1 MRLRDALRTTAAV
14 REFSDEPVSDEVVYA
29 ILDTA
34 RFSPSG
40 GNRQGWRVV
49 LIRDC
54 QLRRALRD
62 LYRPAW
68 REYLAQAKAG
78 LVAWAPITDRERER
92 QAIAEAAA
100 GPALTEAERA
110 GFVENLDRVPVLLVL
125 LADLRT
131 LAATDRDH
139 DRYTFVGGASMYPFA
154 WSILLAARSI
164 SRAGCAARP
173 WRHSPPSTIST
184 GYHSPRTVKPR
195 RSASRRPGTPAADSG
210 RSVGFLMWRWAY
222 RERRSRDAVVQ
233 HLVGAQ
239 AGAADADRPGA
250 DRRRMLD
257 AASGG
262 CRVGV
267 WRAGLTRGSDGATR

>member
-110 GFVENLDRVPVLLVL
+110 GFGENLDRVPVLLVR

-154 WSILLAARSI
+154 WSILLAAREHGLGGVLTTMLVRHEAEVRTLLAI
-164 SRAGCAARP
+164 PDEYALAAVMALGRPIHQPSRLRRAPVEAFTTIDHFDGVAARP
-173 WRHSPPSTIST
+173 RRHQRLRPDR
-184 GYHSPRTVKPR
+184 GHHLLLALHR
-195 RSASRRPGTPAADSG
+195 RCGGHLG
-210 RSVGFLMWRWAY
+210 RHHHGRH
-222 RERRSRDAVVQ
+222 D
-233 HLVGAQ
+233 H
-239 AGAADADRPGA
+239 
-250 DRRRMLD
+250 
-257 AASGG
+257 GG
-262 CRVGV
+262 G
-267 WRAGLTRGSDGATR
+267 

>member
-1 MRLRDALRTTAAV
+1 MSVPARVDVSDACWIRQVRGDLRARSGPLSMRNEPPKAATGSRIRRSGVSCAASDSSAAAV

-110 GFVENLDRVPVLLVL
+110 GFVENLDRSEEH
-125 LADLRT
+125 T
-131 LAATDRDH
+131 
-139 DRYTFVGGASMYPFA
+139 S
-154 WSILLAARSI
+154 
-164 SRAGCAARP
+164 
-173 WRHSPPSTIST
+173 
-184 GYHSPRTVKPR
+184 
-195 RSASRRPGTPAADSG
+195 
-210 RSVGFLMWRWAY
+210 
-222 RERRSRDAVVQ
+222 E
-233 HLVGAQ
+233 
-239 AGAADADRPGA
+239 
-250 DRRRMLD
+250 
-257 AASGG
+257 
-262 CRVGV
+262 
-267 WRAGLTRGSDGATR
+267 